1 MARRKKKDLEAEAE
15 IPPRLWGLTP
25 NQVVAWN
32 LARARQWR
40 GWTQE
45 QAAEAL
51 EAHLGTRWSK
61 ASYSAAERSVSG
73 NRIRQF
79 TADEIVAFARGFDLP
94 VSWFFLPP
102 PPLADV
108 KSVPVSVRVMT
119 PDEEKMGLPASAMVD
134 LVFGAEEGEAVLELR
149 LRDFFDRMGDGPLTL
164 AQQRVERLATMRIEA
179 LVRHAFGDIDE
190 WQQSLRVIAQRLE
203 DLEVRAKPEKR
214 ADIWRELD
222 EEFYRTDEQ
231 RDTDESS

>member
-1 MARRKKKDLEAEAE
+1 M
-15 IPPRLWGLTP
+15 
-25 NQVVAWN
+25 VAWN

-51 EAHLGTRWSK
+51 EPYLGTRWSK

-108 KSVPVSVRVMT
+108 KGVAVPVRVMT
-119 PDEEKMGLPASAMVD
+119 PDEDKIGLPASTMVD
-134 LVFGAEEGEAVLELR
+134 LVFGAEEAEGALELS

-164 AQQRVERLATMRIEA
+164 AQERVERLATMRIEA
-179 LVRHAFGDIDE
+179 LVRHAFGDIDQ
-190 WQQSLRVIAQRLE
+190 WQRSLHGIAQRLE
-203 DLEVRAKPEKR
+203 YLEVRARPEKR
-214 ADIWRELD
+214 ADIWRGLD
-222 EEFYRTDEQ
+222 EEIHSTEEQSDADEP
-231 RDTDESS
+231 S